1 MLATQGVRK
10 AGRMDDETKAIVAS
24 NLTQAHNTNALRVSM
39 INAQYRAET
48 SASTPHHSEPAT
60 VTDVVRV
67 YRAILDA
74 LADRPEGTED
84 RPDIE
89 GT

>member
-1 MLATQGVRK
+1 
-10 AGRMDDETKAIVAS
+10 MDDETKAIVAS
-24 NLTQAHNTNALRVSM
+24 NLTQAHYTNALRVSN

-48 SASTPHHSEPAT
+48 SATTPHHSEPAT
-60 VTDVVRV
+60 VADVVRV

-74 LADRPEGTED
+74 LGDRPEGAED

-89 GT
+89 GA